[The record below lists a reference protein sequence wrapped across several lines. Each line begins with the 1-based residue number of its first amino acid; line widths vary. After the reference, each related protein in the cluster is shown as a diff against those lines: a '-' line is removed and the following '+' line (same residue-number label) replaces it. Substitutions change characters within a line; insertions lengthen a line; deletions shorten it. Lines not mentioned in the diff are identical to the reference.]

1 MLRTV
6 VAQIVVS
13 PSPEQRS
20 IMASEA
26 GLSNFPGF
34 GPPGRAIS
42 GGALCLPGPPYRH
55 GDRHGDGRDPAGGGD
70 VRALDEDVARVS
82 IVGEPPPEEGRRLI
96 DWPAEEFEPWKAELG
111 LEGQTP
117 SDPLRR
123 SPDEGGPRRNR
134 RGAPGPK
141 GSWSRSWR
149 AQMSVLV
156 RPECK
161 VARVVR
167 GPPDSVARKSDC
179 LRHDFTGPA
188 ACSNELRHQS
198 IHDLA
203 HPRGLPSTASL
214 AMSGEA
220 REQ

>member
-70 VRALDEDVARVS
+70 VRALDEDVARIRV
-82 IVGEPPPEEGRRLI
+82 VGEPPPEEGRRLI
-96 DWPAEEFEPWKAELG
+96 ERPAENLEPGAAKLG
-111 LEGQTP
+111 LEREAP
-117 SDPLRR
+117 SHPLRR
-123 SPDEGGPRRNR
+123 SPDEG
-134 RGAPGPK
+134 
-141 GSWSRSWR
+141 
-149 AQMSVLV
+149 
-156 RPECK
+156 
-161 VARVVR
+161 
-167 GPPDSVARKSDC
+167 
-179 LRHDFTGPA
+179 
-188 ACSNELRHQS
+188 
-198 IHDLA
+198 
-203 HPRGLPSTASL
+203 
-214 AMSGEA
+214 
-220 REQ
+220 